1 MGKQALIKYAG
12 RGQTTPGFSP
22 APFRRPEANV
32 NEILL
37 IHNPCGFI

>member
-22 APFRRPEANV
+22 APFAAQMPT
-32 NEILL
+32 
-37 IHNPCGFI
+37 